1 VGDKVGEMGGEEHDK
16 EKHDNYDDM
25 MTMMMLPNDLKK
37 IAINSIGRTWSAMEG
52 YAREEGGERGGSW
65 GGNAWQNPMM
75 SIMMA
80 TITSEEPIWDLD
92 KIKIY
97 RHDG

>member
-1 VGDKVGEMGGEEHDK
+1 
-16 EKHDNYDDM
+16 
-25 MTMMMLPNDLKK
+25 
-37 IAINSIGRTWSAMEG
+37 MEG